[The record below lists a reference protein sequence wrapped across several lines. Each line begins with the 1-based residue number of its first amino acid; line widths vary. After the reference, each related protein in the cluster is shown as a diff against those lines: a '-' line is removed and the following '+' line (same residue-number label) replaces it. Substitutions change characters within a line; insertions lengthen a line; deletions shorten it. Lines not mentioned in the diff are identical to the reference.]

1 MQGVT
6 VQAGV
11 SADLQ
16 LRVTLDD
23 GPAPQALM
31 KAANRVAKR
40 DRCHKS
46 TAIVIGQVD
55 QVVERVRC
63 GYRKCTTGE
72 YVSDAYRK
80 KGWSNIYYQRAVA
93 VVELSEATA
102 RPILLPSVSQE
113 EVSA

>member
-31 KAANRVAKR
+31 TAANRVAKKGG
-40 DRCHKS
+40 CQKS

-55 QVVERVRC
+55 QVVERVLC
-63 GYRKCTTGE
+63 GYRKRTTGE
-72 YVSDAYRK
+72 YVTASYRK
-80 KGWSNIYYQRAVA
+80 KGWSNTYYQRAIA

-102 RPILLPSVSQE
+102 RPLLLPSVSQE
-113 EVSA
+113 VLA